1 MKEYIIYYITLGAI
15 FYFIY
20 LIFKSSRSEET
31 KNYDWLVSEFKFI
44 EIIVFFIIIFLYP
57 LFFLI
62 ALFKFL
68 NKRHHLISIFFSSL
82 LQIFFVSV
90 NTILISKEMIIQA
103 GVCGFLLSLVWTF
116 NIRRIT
122 IASWGERISYCLGAG
137 LGTSS
142 GIIFIKV
149 IGRMF

>member
-1 MKEYIIYYITLGAI
+1 MKEYFIYYITVGAI
-15 FYFIY
+15 FYFIW
-20 LIFKSSRSEET
+20 LIFKPEESQQ
-31 KNYDWLVSEFKFI
+31 YDSLVNEFKFV
-44 EIIVFFIIIFLYP
+44 EVMVFFIIIFLYP

-62 ALFKFL
+62 ALFRFIK
-68 NKRHHLISIFFSSL
+68 KRKHLFSIFFSSL

-90 NTILISKEMIIQA
+90 NTILISREMLIQA

-137 LGTSS
+137 IGTSS
-142 GIIFIKV
+142 GIMFIKLIREV
-149 IGRMF
+149 I